1 MRPWARSA
9 LGVRM
14 SIGSSATKTLPS
26 GAEQTTEG
34 WLTAGAWA
42 TTSRVQ
48 PGGGVG
54 SRRP

>member
-1 MRPWARSA
+1 MRPRRRSA
-9 LGVRM
+9 LGVLM
-14 SIGSSATKTLPS
+14 SIGSSATKTRPS
-26 GAEQTTEG
+26 GAQQTTEG

-42 TTSRVQ
+42 TTSSVQ